1 MSSRFCLHFT
11 GLPVNKSKIRAE
23 KKASLINALIQK
35 ESKNMSKDEKLASLI
50 NNVPN
55 SNESIKH
62 YASSFRNEPSIG
74 SARLFSTMSN
84 VLMTSSGGR
93 GCSACGGK
101 K

>member
-11 GLPVNKSKIRAE
+11 GLPVKKSKIQSE
-23 KKASLINALIQK
+23 KKAALINALIQK
-35 ESKNMSKDEKLASLI
+35 GSQKMSKDDNLASLI
-50 NNVPN
+50 NDVPN

-84 VLMTSSGGR
+84 VLMTSSGGK